1 MADPKD
7 SPAKVQSDTQ
17 KAADKQE
24 ADSKAPTKDAPATKR
39 SAADI
44 DSDRSTGVS
53 TGGTTT
59 AQQAEFKKL
68 GVNPALDNRTG
79 DQRPVLSPRLKP
91 QQVPGP
97 EVGHFAEHHEE
108 YGDLAAEAR
117 GTVEGEVMG
126 MKATG
131 PLGRNE
137 ETNPGDVSS
146 E

>member
-7 SPAKVQSDTQ
+7 SPAKVEASTQ

-24 ADSKAPTKDAPATKR
+24 SKDSAPAR
-39 SAADI
+39 SAADV
-44 DSDRSTGVS
+44 DSDRATGVS

-79 DQRPVLSPRLKP
+79 DQRPVLATKLKP
-91 QQVPGP
+91 QQIPGP
-97 EVGHFAEHHEE
+97 EVGHFAEHAEE
-108 YGDLAAEAR
+108 YGDRAADTCVA
-117 GTVEGEVMG
+117 VEGEVLG

-131 PLGRNE
+131 PMGRNE
-137 ETNPGDVSS
+137 ETNPGDVDYDSDGK
-146 E
+146 